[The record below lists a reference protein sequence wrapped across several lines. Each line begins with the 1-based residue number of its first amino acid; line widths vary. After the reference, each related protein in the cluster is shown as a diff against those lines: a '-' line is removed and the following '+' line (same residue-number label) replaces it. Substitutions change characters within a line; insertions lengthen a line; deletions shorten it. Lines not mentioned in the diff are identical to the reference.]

1 MSPLPSRAKE
11 DISEKHPT
19 FGSSMG
25 AGILETCYGLSI
37 AEHDDKYINMF
48 KRATSTI
55 CFITPGASPI
65 LEFFPVLART
75 PTWVPGTGFKRKAV
89 QWRETLERMVNV
101 PFTMVRQ
108 RMVCYT
114 MQLSTSCCG

>member
-1 MSPLPSRAKE
+1 MSSLPSRAKE

-75 PTWVPGTGFKRKAV
+75 PTWVPGTGFLHRFAH
-89 QWRETLERMVNV
+89 
-101 PFTMVRQ
+101 VRQ
-108 RMVCYT
+108 MMAELRDVPWADFKEAMVTALRAFYD
-114 MQLSTSCCG
+114 S